1 MGKRSKRVSRVAKR
15 TKRPSKSKRSKVS
28 RKSAKKTVK
37 RKSKGPSPYN
47 KFVKKMSPVL
57 RKANPGMKQP
67 SIMKLIAK
75 EWNKAPHGSLT
86 KI

>member
-28 RKSAKKTVK
+28 RKSAKKTAK
-37 RKSKGPSPYN
+37 RSKKGPSPYN

-57 RKANPGMKQP
+57 RKSNPGMKQP

-75 EWNKAPHGSLT
+75 EWNAQK
-86 KI
+86 